1 MFHVLQTILVHDVT
15 EFVSYSFQLLAQLIE
30 INCPP
35 LPTIY
40 MHIFHNL
47 FSPVSWKY
55 KANVLA
61 LVWLLQAYLQKDPQE
76 LTQEGPLSQVLG
88 IFNKHVSS
96 KSIDHL
102 GFFILNTII

>member
-1 MFHVLQTILVHDVT
+1 
-15 EFVSYSFQLLAQLIE
+15 
-30 INCPP
+30 
-35 LPTIY
+35 

-61 LVWLLQAYLQKDPQE
+61 LVRLLQAYLQKDPQE

-88 IFNKHVSS
+88 IFNKHVSL
-96 KSIDHL
+96 KSTDQL
-102 GFFILNTII
+102 GFFILNAIIENSSYEVVSPCLCHIWSALFILR